1 MVTKKLS
8 NYVKINIVNDKKIV
22 KGGKNNMDNYNEV
35 VGFNKER
42 ELENLHNG
50 KNIEDIC
57 YDIIEYANEFEVL
70 DAAMTLLDG
79 VIDWMALNIEN
90 ENEIKDAEKL
100 KTAFNLMDEVKKSYY
115 KEEKNDKN

>member
-1 MVTKKLS
+1 MTKKLS
-8 NYVKINIVNDKKIV
+8 NDVKMNIVNDKKIV

-57 YDIIEYANEFEVL
+57 YDIIEYANELEVL

-79 VIDWMALNIEN
+79 VIDLTTLNIEN
-90 ENEIKDAEKL
+90 ESERKDIEKL
-100 KTAFNLMDEVKKSYY
+100 KTAFNLMNEVKKSYY

>member
-1 MVTKKLS
+1 M
-8 NYVKINIVNDKKIV
+8 NIVND
-22 KGGKNNMDNYNEV
+22 
-35 VGFNKER
+35 
-42 ELENLHNG
+42 

-57 YDIIEYANEFEVL
+57 YDIIEYANEIEVL

-79 VIDWMALNIEN
+79 VIDLTTLNIEN
-90 ENEIKDAEKL
+90 ENERKDIEKL

>member
-1 MVTKKLS
+1 M
-8 NYVKINIVNDKKIV
+8 NIV
-22 KGGKNNMDNYNEV
+22 
-35 VGFNKER
+35 
-42 ELENLHNG
+42 NG

-57 YDIIEYANEFEVL
+57 YDIIEYYSEFEVL

-79 VIDWMALNIEN
+79 VIDLTTLNIEN
-90 ENEIKDAEKL
+90 ENERKDVEKL

>member
-1 MVTKKLS
+1 M
-8 NYVKINIVNDKKIV
+8 NIVN
-22 KGGKNNMDNYNEV
+22 N
-35 VGFNKER
+35 
-42 ELENLHNG
+42 

-57 YDIIEYANEFEVL
+57 YDIIEYANEIEVL

-79 VIDWMALNIEN
+79 VIDLTTLNIEN
-90 ENEIKDAEKL
+90 ENERKDIEKL

>member
-1 MVTKKLS
+1 M
-8 NYVKINIVNDKKIV
+8 NIV
-22 KGGKNNMDNYNEV
+22 
-35 VGFNKER
+35 
-42 ELENLHNG
+42 NG

-57 YDIIEYANEFEVL
+57 YDIIEYYSEFEVL

-79 VIDWMALNIEN
+79 VIDGMTLNIEN
-90 ENEIKDAEKL
+90 ENERKDAEKL

>member
-1 MVTKKLS
+1 M
-8 NYVKINIVNDKKIV
+8 NIVND
-22 KGGKNNMDNYNEV
+22 
-35 VGFNKER
+35 
-42 ELENLHNG
+42 

-57 YDIIEYANEFEVL
+57 YDIIEYYSEIEVL

-79 VIDWMALNIEN
+79 VIDLTTLNIEN
-90 ENEIKDAEKL
+90 ENERKDIEKL

>member
-1 MVTKKLS
+1 M
-8 NYVKINIVNDKKIV
+8 NIV
-22 KGGKNNMDNYNEV
+22 
-35 VGFNKER
+35 
-42 ELENLHNG
+42 NG

-57 YDIIEYANEFEVL
+57 YDIIEYYSEFEVL

-79 VIDWMALNIEN
+79 VIDGMTLNIEN
-90 ENEIKDAEKL
+90 ENERKDIEKL

>member
-1 MVTKKLS
+1 M
-8 NYVKINIVNDKKIV
+8 NIVND
-22 KGGKNNMDNYNEV
+22 
-35 VGFNKER
+35 
-42 ELENLHNG
+42 

-57 YDIIEYANEFEVL
+57 YAIIEYANEFEVL

-79 VIDWMALNIEN
+79 VIDGAILNIEN
-90 ENEIKDAEKL
+90 ENERKDIEKL

>member
-1 MVTKKLS
+1 
-8 NYVKINIVNDKKIV
+8 
-22 KGGKNNMDNYNEV
+22 MDNYNEV

-57 YDIIEYANEFEVL
+57 YDIIEYANESEVL

-79 VIDWMALNIEN
+79 VIDWMAFNIEN
-90 ENEIKDAEKL
+90 ENERKDTEKL

>member
-1 MVTKKLS
+1 M
-8 NYVKINIVNDKKIV
+8 NIV
-22 KGGKNNMDNYNEV
+22 
-35 VGFNKER
+35 
-42 ELENLHNG
+42 NG

-90 ENEIKDAEKL
+90 ENERKDAEKL
-100 KTAFNLMDEVKKSYY
+100 KTAFNLMNEVKKSYY

>member
-1 MVTKKLS
+1 M
-8 NYVKINIVNDKKIV
+8 
-22 KGGKNNMDNYNEV
+22 NMDNYNEV

-50 KNIEDIC
+50 KNIEDVC
-57 YDIIEYANEFEVL
+57 YDIMEYYSEFEVL

-79 VIDWMALNIEN
+79 VIDSATLNIEN
-90 ENEIKDAEKL
+90 ENERKDAEKL
-100 KTAFNLMDEVKKSYY
+100 KTAFNLMNEVKKSYY

>member
-1 MVTKKLS
+1 M
-8 NYVKINIVNDKKIV
+8 NIVND
-22 KGGKNNMDNYNEV
+22 
-35 VGFNKER
+35 
-42 ELENLHNG
+42 

-79 VIDWMALNIEN
+79 VIDGMILNIEN
-90 ENEIKDAEKL
+90 ESERKDIEKL
-100 KTAFNLMDEVKKSYY
+100 KTAFNLMNEVKKSYY

>member
-1 MVTKKLS
+1 M
-8 NYVKINIVNDKKIV
+8 NIVND
-22 KGGKNNMDNYNEV
+22 
-35 VGFNKER
+35 
-42 ELENLHNG
+42 

-57 YDIIEYANEFEVL
+57 YDIIEYYSEFEVL

-79 VIDWMALNIEN
+79 VIDLTTLNIEN
-90 ENEIKDAEKL
+90 ENERKDIEKL

>member
-1 MVTKKLS
+1 M
-8 NYVKINIVNDKKIV
+8 NIV
-22 KGGKNNMDNYNEV
+22 
-35 VGFNKER
+35 
-42 ELENLHNG
+42 NG

-57 YDIIEYANEFEVL
+57 YDIIEYANELEVL

-79 VIDWMALNIEN
+79 VIDLVTLNIEN
-90 ENEIKDAEKL
+90 ENERKDVEKL

>member
-1 MVTKKLS
+1 
-8 NYVKINIVNDKKIV
+8 
-22 KGGKNNMDNYNEV
+22 MDNYNEV

-42 ELENLHNG
+42 ELESLHNG

-70 DAAMTLLDG
+70 DAAMTLLNG
-79 VIDWMALNIEN
+79 VIDWMTLNIEN
-90 ENEIKDAEKL
+90 ESERKDVEKL
-100 KTAFNLMDEVKKSYY
+100 KTAFNLMNEVKKSYY

>member
-1 MVTKKLS
+1 M
-8 NYVKINIVNDKKIV
+8 NIV
-22 KGGKNNMDNYNEV
+22 
-35 VGFNKER
+35 
-42 ELENLHNG
+42 NG

-57 YDIIEYANEFEVL
+57 YDIIEYGNEFEVL

-90 ENEIKDAEKL
+90 ENERKDIEKL

>member
-1 MVTKKLS
+1 M
-8 NYVKINIVNDKKIV
+8 NIVNV
-22 KGGKNNMDNYNEV
+22 
-35 VGFNKER
+35 
-42 ELENLHNG
+42 

-57 YDIIEYANEFEVL
+57 YDIIEYYSEFEVL

-79 VIDWMALNIEN
+79 VIDGATLNIEN
-90 ENEIKDAEKL
+90 ENERKDIEKL

>member
-1 MVTKKLS
+1 M
-8 NYVKINIVNDKKIV
+8 NIVNDKKVV
-22 KGGKNNMDNYNEV
+22 KGGENNMDNYNEV

-57 YDIIEYANEFEVL
+57 YDIIEYANEFEIL

-79 VIDWMALNIEN
+79 VIDWMTLNIEN
-90 ENEIKDAEKL
+90 ENERKDIEKL

>member
-1 MVTKKLS
+1 M
-8 NYVKINIVNDKKIV
+8 NIV
-22 KGGKNNMDNYNEV
+22 
-35 VGFNKER
+35 
-42 ELENLHNG
+42 NG

-57 YDIIEYANEFEVL
+57 YDIIEYANELEVL

-79 VIDWMALNIEN
+79 VIDLVTLNIEN
-90 ENEIKDAEKL
+90 ENERKDAEKL

>member
-1 MVTKKLS
+1 M
-8 NYVKINIVNDKKIV
+8 NIVNDKKVV
-22 KGGKNNMDNYNEV
+22 KGGENNMDNYNEV

-79 VIDWMALNIEN
+79 VIDGMALNIEN
-90 ENEIKDAEKL
+90 ENERKDTEKL
-100 KTAFNLMDEVKKSYY
+100 KTAFNLMNEVKKSYY

>member
-1 MVTKKLS
+1 M
-8 NYVKINIVNDKKIV
+8 NIV
-22 KGGKNNMDNYNEV
+22 
-35 VGFNKER
+35 
-42 ELENLHNG
+42 NG

-90 ENEIKDAEKL
+90 ENERKDTEKL
-100 KTAFNLMDEVKKSYY
+100 KTAFNLMNEVKKSYY

>member
-1 MVTKKLS
+1 M
-8 NYVKINIVNDKKIV
+8 NIV
-22 KGGKNNMDNYNEV
+22 
-35 VGFNKER
+35 
-42 ELENLHNG
+42 NG

-79 VIDWMALNIEN
+79 VIDLMAFNIEN
-90 ENEIKDAEKL
+90 ENERKDIEKL
-100 KTAFNLMDEVKKSYY
+100 KTAFNLMNEVKKSYY

>member
-1 MVTKKLS
+1 
-8 NYVKINIVNDKKIV
+8 
-22 KGGKNNMDNYNEV
+22 MDNYNEV

-57 YDIIEYANEFEVL
+57 YDIMEYANEFEVL

-90 ENEIKDAEKL
+90 ENERKDIEKL
-100 KTAFNLMDEVKKSYY
+100 KTAFNLMNEVKKSYY

>member
-1 MVTKKLS
+1 MTKKLS
-8 NYVKINIVNDKKIV
+8 KEVKMNIV
-22 KGGKNNMDNYNEV
+22 
-35 VGFNKER
+35 
-42 ELENLHNG
+42 NG

-79 VIDWMALNIEN
+79 VIDLMAFNIEN
-90 ENEIKDAEKL
+90 ENERKDIEKL
-100 KTAFNLMDEVKKSYY
+100 KTAFNLMNEVKKSYY